1 MKRPLRFSVVG
12 RRDLL
17 LGAGAG
23 LLLLSAGRSALAQEA
38 KGAPIVPAPNPNR
51 YEQALDKI
59 LGDAKPVKGK
69 ITLEI
74 PEIAENGNT
83 VPYAVTIDSPMTR
96 EDHVKAIHVLSSQN
110 PLPHVASFAL
120 TPLSGRAYVSS
131 RMRLAKTQ
139 DVVVL
144 AELSSGKFVMG
155 QRTVKVTIGGCGG

>member
-1 MKRPLRFSVVG
+1 MTRPRRVSVVA
-12 RRDLL
+12 RRDVLAGTGAGMLL
-17 LGAGAG
+17 L
-23 LLLLSAGRSALAQEA
+23 ALGQRAAAQVA
-38 KGAPIVPAPNPNR
+38 KPPAPPKPPPSL

-59 LGDAKPVKGK
+59 LGDAKPMPGK

-83 VPYAVTIDSPMTR
+83 VPYAISIDSPMTAT
-96 EDHVKAIHVLSSQN
+96 DHVKAIHVLSSLN
-110 PLPHVASFAL
+110 PLPNVASFQL

-139 DVVVL
+139 DVVIL
-144 AELSSGKFVMG
+144 AELSSSKFLIG